1 MRVLLL
7 ASIIGRLLRED
18 PHGFLVKAAERLRQ
32 SGVPAAVI
40 PLVRQSRS
48 RARELVDR
56 GELSQAIE
64 ACGTN
69 RADRVLRRRL
79 IHQLEELHA
88 TPPAPSTR
96 KPHSGDLRVL
106 YLAANSLPFT
116 VSGYTQRTHA
126 VVRALRDRGVLID
139 AMTRLA
145 YPLVVGKWVRGMTQE
160 IDGVPYHRLLP
171 SSYPSTPWQRHAKSI
186 EMISEW
192 VRDHDISIIHTTTN
206 FPNAIVASRVAQQ
219 CGIPWIYEVRG
230 ELERTW
236 LTRLPRELQQE
247 AESSEFYQLAR
258 AQETAYARA
267 ADAVVALSEISRQQ
281 LIARG
286 VAAEKI
292 HVVPNAVDETFL
304 KMSLDQQTLREE
316 LGLPVDKTIVGSVTS
331 VVDYE
336 GLDVLIESMLE
347 LPDSYIALIVGD
359 GTARPGLEQLAESLG
374 VADRVLFVG
383 RQPSAD
389 IAKWYAVLDV
399 FVVPRHDTLV
409 CRTVTPIKA
418 LSAQALGV
426 PVVASDLP
434 ALREVTGGVET
445 YVPAGH
451 ADALAAA
458 ILGVEGNG
466 AGREW
471 AASRTWNMA
480 AASLQRIYESLLE
493 QDD

>member
-32 SGVPAAVI
+32 GGVPAAVI
-40 PLVRQSRS
+40 PLLRQSCS
-48 RARELVDR
+48 RARDLADR

-64 ACGTN
+64 ACGAS
-69 RADRVLRRRL
+69 RPDRVLRRRL

-88 TPPAPSTR
+88 TPPVPSPR
-96 KPHSGDLRVL
+96 KTHSGDLRVL
-106 YLAANSLPFT
+106 YLVTNSLPFT

-126 VVRALRDRGVLID
+126 VGRALRARGVLID

-145 YPLVVGKWVRGMTQE
+145 YPLVVGKWVRGITQE
-160 IDGVPYHRLLP
+160 IDGVSYHRLLP
-171 SSYPSTPWQRHAKSI
+171 SSYPTTPCQRHAKSV

-192 VRDHDISIIHTTTN
+192 VRNHDISIIHTTTN
-206 FPNAIVASRVAQQ
+206 VPNAIVASRVAQR

-236 LTRLPRELQQE
+236 LTRLPKELQQE
-247 AESSEFYQLAR
+247 AETSEFYQLAR
-258 AQETAYARA
+258 AQETAYVCA

-281 LIARG
+281 LITRG
-286 VAAEKI
+286 VLAEKI
-292 HVVPNAVDETFL
+292 HVVPNAVDESFL
-304 KMSLDQQTLREE
+304 TMSFDQQALREE
-316 LGLPVDKTIVGSVTS
+316 LGLPVDKIIVGSVTS

-347 LPDSYIALIVGD
+347 LPDNYVALIVGD

-409 CRTVTPIKA
+409 CRTVTPMKA

-445 YVPAGH
+445 YVPPGDAV
-451 ADALAAA
+451 ALAAA
-458 ILGVEGNG
+458 ILGVKGTD
-466 AGREW
+466 AGKEW
-471 AASRTWNMA
+471 AATRTWSMA
-480 AASLQRIYESLLE
+480 AASFQRIYESLLE
-493 QDD
+493 RND